1 MAEVG
6 QVDTKKAILEAL
18 ETYHGIVTDSCASIG
33 LARSTFYDWLKTDP
47 EFKAAVDEIQD
58 TALDFVESKLFQKIN
73 GVSVQTYNS
82 KGEPEVYEQPPSDT
96 AIIFY
101 LKTRGKKR
109 GYIERNEI
117 TGADGNPLA
126 VVWKEEKTY
135 ETKSPGQGVDDEL
148 SHKSF

>member
-1 MAEVG
+1 MTEEILNKLDNV
-6 QVDTKKAILEAL
+6 KKRVIEAL
-18 ETYHGIVTDSCASIG
+18 IESKGIVTSACEAAQVPRG
-33 LARSTFYDWLKTDP
+33 TFYWWINNDP
-47 EFKAAVDEIQD
+47 DFKEAVEDVQD
-58 TALDFVESKLFQKIN
+58 IAIDFVEGKLFDKITS
-73 GVSVQTYNS
+73 G
-82 KGEPEVYEQPPSDT
+82 DT
-96 AIIFY
+96 IATIFY

-135 ETKSPGQGVDDEL
+135 ETKSPGQGADDEL